1 MFNVQLTH
9 NPRRQTAEDRK
20 PSGIRPANPPT
31 PTAPRARWAGAA
43 ALAPTLVLLLAA
55 GLLRFGGAL

>member
-9 NPRRQTAEDRK
+9 NPRWQTAEDRK

-31 PTAPRARWAGAA
+31 PAARRAPSAGLQAF
-43 ALAPTLVLLLAA
+43 APTLILLLAA
-55 GLLRFGGAL
+55 GLARFGGAL